1 MVLFHIFLGLN
12 GFDCKYNV
20 SDALTK
26 QTIENASAIYD
37 HDQNTVKIQ
46 NVEFENL
53 YILKGQ
59 NNTKWYHYISNKTKN
74 IVSWNH
80 YETIPHNVNQIEERN
95 ISISIT
101 NHQFLCFLAKKNVF
115 ELQIG
120 TESGQSGSNLRNYL
134 RYGCNTG
141 SCRTTRQNR
150 GVSKIGFDKI
160 KKTLNL
166 QLNSGFDYS
175 QGWNFSIA
183 YNKNFRSTMKLNFLP
198 ERVRHYHV
206 PLRH

>member
-1 MVLFHIFLGLN
+1 MVLFHIFIGPN

-26 QTIENASAIYD
+26 QPIENASAIYD
-37 HDQNTVKIQ
+37 HDQNIVKIQ

-59 NNTKWYHYISNKTKN
+59 NNTKWHHYISNKTKN
-74 IVSWNH
+74 IVFWNH

-95 ISISIT
+95 ISIPIT
-101 NHQFLCFLAKKNVF
+101 NHQFLCFLAKKSIF

-120 TESGQSGSNLRNYL
+120 TESGSNLRNYL
-134 RYGCNTG
+134 RYGCNTDQ
-141 SCRTTRQNR
+141 CRTTRQNR

-160 KKTLNL
+160 KKTLYL

-175 QGWNFSIA
+175 EEWKFSIA
-183 YNKNFRSTMKLNFLP
+183 YNKNFRSTMALQFLP

>member
-1 MVLFHIFLGLN
+1 MVSFHIFLGPN

-26 QTIENASAIYD
+26 QSIENASAIYD
-37 HDQNTVKIQ
+37 HYQNIVEVK

-59 NNTKWYHYISNKTKN
+59 NNTKWYHYISNKTKD
-74 IVSWNH
+74 IVSWTH
-80 YETIPHNVNQIEERN
+80 YETIPRNNVNQIEERN
-95 ISISIT
+95 ISIPIT
-101 NHQFLCFLAKKNVF
+101 NHQFLCFLAKKSVF

-120 TESGQSGSNLRNYL
+120 TESGNNLRNYL

-150 GVSKIGFDKI
+150 GVSKIEFDQT

-166 QLNSGFDYS
+166 QLNSGFNYS
-175 QGWNFSIA
+175 QDWNFSIA
-183 YNKNFRSTMKLNFLP
+183 YNKNFRSTMTLKILQQ
-198 ERVRHYHV
+198 RVRHFHV